1 MFKCCFDIQIA
12 NCLISSSRYNV
23 SLVAPIFENVGMGKI
38 CLQGWCGRDRL
49 MGSSRRQ
56 EWHAPW
62 LSCSWHHH
70 WSCHLPCHKVQL
82 LCFACSLALLGF
94 LHWDDCKTVEC
105 MCSHLRNEFFFLV
118 RKESQHS
125 SSAVDAAA
133 AADDG
138 MCSTHSW
145 LVKWL
150 RCCCCCCSTWVMM
163 NQDTRRLSKMP
174 KEVLDEI
181 SPYFL
186 DRSVMKDNDGCQ
198 RIKKLTDT
206 APYIRSDLVVSP
218 NHWFHNA
225 MQFWTMLDGWSQ
237 LSTNALFLC
246 GGAVHFL
253 HNIWYMMIWELSV
266 ISHKCMDLFLG
277 CCFCSHVWMIWIWT
291 SMWIM

>member
-1 MFKCCFDIQIA
+1 MACAVTFLFVTSPLVMSSPVPQGAIA
-12 NCLISSSRYNV
+12 
-23 SLVAPIFENVGMGKI
+23 
-38 CLQGWCGRDRL
+38 
-49 MGSSRRQ
+49 
-56 EWHAPW
+56 
-62 LSCSWHHH
+62 
-70 WSCHLPCHKVQL
+70 L
-82 LCFACSLALLGF
+82 LCLLACSFRVSALRWLQNSRMHVLTLEKWVF
-94 LHWDDCKTVEC
+94 LFSQKRKTTLQFCCWCCCCCWSAADD
-105 MCSHLRNEFFFLV
+105 
-118 RKESQHS
+118 
-125 SSAVDAAA
+125 
-133 AADDG
+133 DDG

-186 DRSVMKDNDGCQ
+186 DRSVMKDNDRCQ

-277 CCFCSHVWMIWIWT
+277 CWFCSHVWMIWIWT